1 MFRGQ
6 FLHTIDAKGR
16 VSLPSRY
23 RDAIASDGG
32 VAAGAAADTAPC
44 LVMTPAPFE
53 PCLHVYPLAEWERF
67 ESKLSEFSN
76 WDTEIVRFRRVYV
89 SAAIECEVDKT
100 GRVLIPQHLRERA
113 ELEKD
118 VLWAGMGR
126 IAEMWSKTR
135 WDQAIS
141 MTSEEQAA
149 LRAVMEKI
157 RI

>member
-16 VSLPSRY
+16 VSLPARY
-23 RDAIASDGG
+23 RDAITSDHPSASDA
-32 VAAGAAADTAPC
+32 VAC
-44 LVMTPAPFE
+44 LVITPAPFE

-76 WDTEIVRFRRVYV
+76 WDSEIVRFRRVYV
-89 SAAIECEVDKT
+89 SAAIECELDRT
-100 GRVLIPQHLRERA
+100 GRVLIPQHLRERS

-126 IAEMWSKTR
+126 IAEMWSKAR
-135 WDQAIS
+135 WDEAIS
-141 MTSEEQAA
+141 MTSEQQAA

-157 RI
+157 RL